1 MLSIIKTVSLQGLE
15 GYIVNV
21 EVDVTNGLPC
31 LEIVGLPGTTIKESK
46 ERIRSAIRNA
56 GFEMMNKRI
65 TVNSSPGEI
74 SLAHNGVLFLDEFT
88 EFKRQCLEVLREPL
102 EDKEVVISR
111 VNYNLRYPCNFM
123 LIASMNPCPC
133 GYLGSA
139 KRKCTCKQ
147 YEINRYIKKISG
159 PLIDRIDL
167 KVNVFDIEYSDINNN
182 DEESSEE
189 IKKRVNI
196 ARNIQI
202 NRYKNES
209 ICSNSQL
216 TGKMINEYC
225 KIDDKGQKIMGQLF
239 NKYNLTMRS
248 YTRILKVARTIA
260 DLKQREDIK
269 YDDIIEA
276 AQYKCQEWR

>member
-1 MLSIIKTVSLQGLE
+1 MEIAASGNHNCLLSRISWLWQNNVSKKVVTILP
-15 GYIVNV
+15 
-21 EVDVTNGLPC
+21 DVTFNEALDITKIHSIYGDANGIITQRPFRSPHHTITQTAL
-31 LEIVGLPGTTIKESK
+31 VGGG
-46 ERIRSAIRNA
+46 R
-56 GFEMMNKRI
+56 
-65 TVNSSPGEI
+65 NSSPGEI

-167 KVNVFDIEYSDINNN
+167 NVNVFDIEYSDINNN

-248 YTRILKVARTIA
+248 YTRILKVA
-260 DLKQREDIK
+260 EDYCGFK
-269 YDDIIEA
+269 AKRRY
-276 AQYKCQEWR
+276 

>member
-1 MLSIIKTVSLQGLE
+1 MLARR
-15 GYIVNV
+15 IVTILP
-21 EVDVTNGLPC
+21 DVTFNEALDITKIHSIYGDANGIITQRPFRSPHHTITQTAL
-31 LEIVGLPGTTIKESK
+31 VGGG
-46 ERIRSAIRNA
+46 R
-56 GFEMMNKRI
+56 
-65 TVNSSPGEI
+65 NSSPGEI

-167 KVNVFDIEYSDINNN
+167 MVNVFDIEYSDINNN

>member
-1 MLSIIKTVSLQGLE
+1 MLARR
-15 GYIVNV
+15 IVTILP
-21 EVDVTNGLPC
+21 DVTFNEALDITKIHSIYGDANGIITQRPFRSPHHTITQTAL
-31 LEIVGLPGTTIKESK
+31 VGGG
-46 ERIRSAIRNA
+46 R
-56 GFEMMNKRI
+56 
-65 TVNSSPGEI
+65 NSSPGEI

-139 KRKCTCKQ
+139 KRKCMCKQ

-189 IKKRVNI
+189 IKKELI
-196 ARNIQI
+196 LHEI
-202 NRYKNES
+202 YK
-209 ICSNSQL
+209 
-216 TGKMINEYC
+216 
-225 KIDDKGQKIMGQLF
+225 
-239 NKYNLTMRS
+239 
-248 YTRILKVARTIA
+248 
-260 DLKQREDIK
+260 
-269 YDDIIEA
+269 
-276 AQYKCQEWR
+276 